1 MQNGN
6 GKCDHHNLLS
16 DGLTQKQLFENN
28 DGITYND
35 FIILPGF
42 INFSSDS
49 VSLQS
54 KLTKAITIKTPFISS
69 PMDTV
74 TESGMAIAM
83 ALNGGIGIIHHNC
96 SVEYQ
101 ASEVRRVKRYE
112 QGFITD
118 PLILAPNNTVAD
130 VYAIKK
136 LHGFSGIPVTENG
149 KINSKLLGL
158 ITFRD
163 IDFLPKDQ
171 WSTIPV
177 SQVMTPIEEL
187 VTAKNDLTL
196 KDAYHILQRSK
207 KGKLPIID
215 SNGDLVSLI
224 ARTDLEKN
232 RDYPLA
238 SKDNRRQLLCGAAIG
253 TRKED
258 EKRLEALVQVG
269 VDVIVLD
276 SSQGNSIYQI
286 NMIKHI
292 KNLYPHIQVI
302 AGNVVTQTQA
312 KNLIEAGADALR
324 VGMGSGSI
332 CITQEVMAV
341 GRAQATAVYKVAE
354 YARQFDVP
362 VIADGGISC
371 VGHIVKALTLG
382 ANCVMMGSLLAG
394 TQEAPGEYYY
404 QDGVRLKKYRGMG
417 SLDAMNACQEL
428 SAASRYY
435 SEGDHVKVAQGV
447 AGSVVDKGSI
457 HRFIGGYLY
466 TGVQKSFQD
475 IGCQSVKQ
483 LHDDS
488 QKGII
493 RVENRTASAQLEGGV
508 HNLHSYEKKLF

>member
-1 MQNGN
+1 MLQNGN
-6 GKCDHHNLLS
+6 TKHDDHDSLS
-16 DGLTQKQLFENN
+16 DGLTIKQLFENN
-28 DGITYND
+28 DGLTYND

-42 INFSSDS
+42 INFPSEN

-54 KLTKAITIKTPFISS
+54 KLTKSITIQTPFIST

-74 TESGMAIAM
+74 TESAMAIAI

-96 SVEYQ
+96 SIDYQ
-101 ASEVRRVKRYE
+101 VSEVRRVKRYE

-118 PLILAPNNTVAD
+118 PLTLGPNNTVAD

-136 LHGFSGIPVTENG
+136 LHGFSGIPVTASG

-163 IDFLPKDQ
+163 IDFLNKDQ

-187 VTAKNDLTL
+187 ITAKNDLTL

-207 KGKLPIID
+207 LPIVD

-258 EKRLEALVQVG
+258 EKRLDALVQVG

-292 KNLYPHIQVI
+292 KKLYPHIEVI
-302 AGNVVTQTQA
+302 AGNVVTQAQA
-312 KNLIEAGADALR
+312 KNLIDAGADALR

-354 YARQFDVP
+354 YARQFGVP

-382 ANCVMMGSLLAG
+382 ADCIMMGSLLAG

-435 SEGDHVKVAQGV
+435 SESDHIKVAQGV
-447 AGSVVDKGSI
+447 TGSVVDKGSV

-466 TGVQKSFQD
+466 TGVQKSLQD
-475 IGCQSVKQ
+475 IGCQSVQQ
-483 LHDDS
+483 LHDECN
-488 QKGII
+488 QGII
-493 RVENRTASAQLEGGV
+493 KVEKRTASAQIEGGV

>member
-1 MQNGN
+1 MIDTDEN
-6 GKCDHHNLLS
+6 LS
-16 DGLTQKQLFENN
+16 DGLTIKDLFQNH
-28 DGITYND
+28 DGLTYND
-35 FIILPGF
+35 FIVLPGY
-42 INFSSDS
+42 IDFSSDN
-49 VSLQS
+49 VSLTS
-54 KLTKAITIKTPFISS
+54 KLTKTITIQTPFVSS

-74 TESGMAIAM
+74 SESNMAIAM

-96 SVEYQ
+96 SIEYQ
-101 ASEVRRVKRYE
+101 VGEIRRVKRYE

-118 PLILAPNNTVAD
+118 PLVLSPTHTVAD
-130 VYAIKK
+130 IYAIKNT
-136 LHGFSGIPVTENG
+136 HGFSGIPVTENG

-163 IDFLPKDQ
+163 IDFINKDQ
-171 WSTIPV
+171 WSITPV
-177 SQVMTPIEEL
+177 SQVMTPVDEL
-187 VTAKNDLTL
+187 ITAKNDLTL
-196 KDAYHILQRSK
+196 RDAYLILQRSK

-215 SNGDLVSLI
+215 SNGNLVSLI

-238 SKDNRRQLLCGAAIG
+238 SKDKHRQLLCGAAIG

-258 EKRLEALVQVG
+258 EKRLEALAQAG
-269 VDVIVLD
+269 VDVVVLD

-286 NMIKHI
+286 EMIKYI
-292 KNLYPHIQVI
+292 KKTFPNLQVI
-302 AGNVVTQTQA
+302 AGNVVTRAQA
-312 KNLIEAGADALR
+312 RSLIDAGADALR

-354 YARQFDVP
+354 YARRFGVP

-382 ANCVMMGSLLAG
+382 ADCVMMGSLLAG
-394 TQEAPGEYYY
+394 THEAPGEYYY

-435 SEGDHVKVAQGV
+435 SEADHVKVAQGV
-447 AGSVVDKGSI
+447 SGSVVDKGSV

-466 TGVQKSFQD
+466 TGVQKSLQD
-475 IGCQSVKQ
+475 IGCQSLMQ
-483 LHDDS
+483 LHEES
-488 QKGII
+488 TKGLI
-493 RVENRTASAQLEGGV
+493 RVEKRTASAQVEGGV
-508 HNLHSYEKKLF
+508 HNLHSFEKRLF

>member
-1 MQNGN
+1 MLQNGN
-6 GKCDHHNLLS
+6 TKHDDHDSLS
-16 DGLTQKQLFENN
+16 DGLTIKQLFENH
-28 DGITYND
+28 DGLTYND

-42 INFSSDS
+42 INFPSEN

-54 KLTKAITIKTPFISS
+54 KLTKSITIQTPFIST

-74 TESGMAIAM
+74 TESAMAIAI

-96 SVEYQ
+96 SIDYQ
-101 ASEVRRVKRYE
+101 VSEVRRVKRYE

-118 PLILAPNNTVAD
+118 PLTLGPNNTVAD

-136 LHGFSGIPVTENG
+136 LHGFSGIPVTASG

-163 IDFLPKDQ
+163 IDFLNKDQ

-187 VTAKNDLTL
+187 ITAKNDLTL

-207 KGKLPIID
+207 LPIVD

-238 SKDNRRQLLCGAAIG
+238 SKDHRRQLLCGAAIG

-258 EKRLEALVQVG
+258 EKRLDALVQVG

-292 KNLYPHIQVI
+292 KKLYPHIEVI
-302 AGNVVTQTQA
+302 AGNVVTQAQA
-312 KNLIEAGADALR
+312 KNLIDAGADALR

-354 YARQFDVP
+354 YARQFGVP

-382 ANCVMMGSLLAG
+382 ADCIMMGSLLAG

-435 SEGDHVKVAQGV
+435 SESDHIKVAQGV
-447 AGSVVDKGSI
+447 TGSVVDKGSV

-466 TGVQKSFQD
+466 TGVQKSLQD
-475 IGCQSVKQ
+475 IGCQSVQQ
-483 LHDDS
+483 LHDECN
-488 QKGII
+488 QGII
-493 RVENRTASAQLEGGV
+493 KVEKRTASAQIEGGV